1 MKKALLLTS
10 VASMIQQFNMR
21 NIELLLEMGYEV
33 EVACN
38 FEQGNTCAEE
48 QIDAL
53 ERELESKGVAWHQID
68 FARNVFQLG
77 QNLRAYKQLNI
88 LFRQNG
94 YTLVHCQSP
103 IGGVLGRIVAY
114 KHKTKIIYTAHGF
127 HFFKGA
133 PWKNWLLFYPIE
145 KMLSYKTDELLVIN
159 REDYALAN
167 NKFYMR
173 KLTYIPGIGVN
184 TLLRDCDE
192 KQKRKKRQELGIP
205 EDGFLMLQVAE
216 FSQNKNQKTVIE
228 AVEKMGNPDFYYVM
242 CGIGPEKDR
251 LETYVKKHDLRKNVC
266 FIGFRNDVHELLQ
279 CADCFCLSSYREGLS
294 VALMEAMAAGL
305 PVIASRIRGNVD
317 LIDDKKGGY
326 LVSPGNP
333 AEFKEACQK
342 LFSEKQENP
351 KRMNSM
357 GEYNQEKIKQF
368 SAETVDRIMRKVYER
383 Q

>member
-1 MKKALLLTS
+1 MKKALLVTS
-10 VASMIQQFNMR
+10 VASMIQQFNMK
-21 NIELLLEMGYEV
+21 NIELLLEMEYEV

-38 FEQGNTCAEE
+38 FERGNTCARER
-48 QIDAL
+48 IDAL
-53 ERELESKGVAWHQID
+53 KQELDGKGVVWHQID

-88 LFRQNG
+88 LFRQSE
-94 YTLVHCQSP
+94 YILVHCQSP

-133 PWKNWLLFYPIE
+133 PWKNWLLFYPVE

-167 NKFYMR
+167 KKFHMR

-184 TLLRDCDE
+184 TALRDCDE

-216 FSQNKNQKTVIE
+216 FSKNKNQKTVIE

-251 LETYVKKHDLRKNVC
+251 LDNYVKKRELGKNVR
-266 FIGFRNDVHELLQ
+266 FVGFRNDVHELLQ

-333 AEFKEACQK
+333 EEFKEACQK

-351 KRMNSM
+351 KQVNSM
-357 GEYNQEKIKQF
+357 GKYNQEKIKQF
-368 SAETVDRIMRKVYER
+368 SAETVDQIMRKVYER

>member
-1 MKKALLLTS
+1 MKKALLVTS

-21 NIELLLEMGYEV
+21 NIELLLEMEYEV

-38 FEQGNTCAEE
+38 FERGNTCARER
-48 QIDAL
+48 IDAL
-53 ERELESKGVAWHQID
+53 KRELDGKGVVWHQID

-88 LFRQNG
+88 LFRQSE
-94 YTLVHCQSP
+94 YILVHCQSP

-133 PWKNWLLFYPIE
+133 PWKNWLLFYPVE

-167 NKFYMR
+167 KKFHMR

-184 TLLRDCDE
+184 TALRDCDE

-216 FSQNKNQKTVIE
+216 FSKNKNQKTVIE

-251 LETYVKKHDLRKNVC
+251 LDNYVKKCELGKNVR
-266 FIGFRNDVHELLQ
+266 FVGFRNDVHELLQ

-333 AEFKEACQK
+333 EEFKEACQK
-342 LFSEKQENP
+342 LFSEKQENS
-351 KRMNSM
+351 KQVNSM
-357 GEYNQEKIKQF
+357 GKYNQEKIKQF
-368 SAETVDRIMRKVYER
+368 SAETVDQIMRKVYER

>member
-53 ERELESKGVAWHQID
+53 KRELESKGVAWHQID

-103 IGGVLGRIVAY
+103 IGGVLGRMVAY

-133 PWKNWLLFYPIE
+133 PWKNWLLFYPVE

-159 REDYALAN
+159 REDYALAHK
-167 NKFYMR
+167 KFHMK

-184 TLLRDCDE
+184 TELRDCDGEQKKE
-192 KQKRKKRQELGIP
+192 KREELGIP
-205 EDGFLMLQVAE
+205 KDGFLMLQVAE

-228 AVEKMGNPDFYYVM
+228 AVERMANPDFYYVM
-242 CGIGPEKDR
+242 CGIGPKKDN
-251 LETYVKKHDLRKNVC
+251 LENYVKEHNLGENVR
-266 FIGFRNDVHELLQ
+266 FVGFRNDVHELLQ

-317 LIDDKKGGY
+317 LIDDEKGGY
-326 LVSPGNP
+326 LVTPGNP
-333 AEFKEACQK
+333 AEYKESCQK
-342 LFSEKQENP
+342 LFSGKQENP
-351 KRMNSM
+351 KQVNAM
-357 GEYNQEKIKQF
+357 GEYNQKKIKQF
-368 SAETVDRIMRKVYER
+368 SAETVDQIMRKVYES